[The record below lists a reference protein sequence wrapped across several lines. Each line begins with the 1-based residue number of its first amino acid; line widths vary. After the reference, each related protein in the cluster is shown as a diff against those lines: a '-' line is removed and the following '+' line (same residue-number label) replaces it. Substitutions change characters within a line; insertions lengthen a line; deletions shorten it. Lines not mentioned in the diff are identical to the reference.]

1 MAIILD
7 LIVRVP
13 IRSGEFTT
21 ELAPHIGRNTEH
33 FAHEF
38 YTYAT
43 APYNLEDY
51 DRLGTYLHKPQR
63 NRTHYLLRTQPI
75 SSSSSSSD
83 EQFQVKCIM

>member
-13 IRSGEFTT
+13 IRSGLFTNV
-21 ELAPHIGRNTEH
+21 LAQHIGRNTAH

-43 APYNLEDY
+43 APYDLEDY
-51 DRLGTYLHKPQR
+51 DRLGTYLHEPQR
-63 NRTHYLLRTQPI
+63 NRIHMSRTQPI
-75 SSSSSSSD
+75 SSSSSD
-83 EQFQVKCIM
+83 EQFQVKCIIQTI